1 MGNNILFVDDEMPVL
16 KALKRT
22 FLRNSFTVFI
32 AASGQE
38 ALDILA
44 HQDVD
49 IVISDMRMPEM
60 DGHQL
65 LRKVK
70 DLYPSTTRLIL
81 SGYADEKEISKTI
94 LDGSSKMYILKPWDS
109 QLLSKTIQQL
119 LDVREL
125 LRNRNLLEII
135 NEIEGLSALPRIYN
149 KLMDLINQDVDVS
162 QIASLIEEDPAITS
176 QILHIANSSF
186 YGIRTG
192 SISQAII
199 YLGLTAVKSIVL
211 STNLSKSRGGR
222 GMHESDKDLLWRHAC
237 KTNHLVGLL
246 YRKLIGKRIPT
257 TASTVGLLHNIGK
270 MALLVQFPEK
280 YAQINAMSKTRRS
293 ASIDELERQ
302 FIGVSHQD
310 VGGYLLEWW
319 GLPHQIV
326 ESAMFH
332 HDPFNETVNDRQLV
346 SIVHIA
352 SHFAAREVYQNINES
367 FLDERTFSLL
377 QTTQE
382 DCERLIREEKSETGT

>member
-1 MGNNILFVDDEMPVL
+1 MGDNILFVDDEMPVL

-22 FLRNSFTVFI
+22 FLRKDFTIFI

-44 HQDVD
+44 HQEID

-70 DLYPSTTRLIL
+70 ELYPATTRLIL

-135 NEIEGLSALPRIYN
+135 NKIDGLSALPRIYN
-149 KLMDLINQDVDVS
+149 KLIDLINQDVDVA
-162 QIASLIEEDPAITS
+162 QIARLIEEDPAITS
-176 QILHIANSSF
+176 QILHIANSAF

-192 SISQAII
+192 SISQAVI
-199 YLGLTAVKSIVL
+199 YLGLTAVKNIVL
-211 STNLSKSRGGR
+211 STNLCQSRGGQ
-222 GMHESDKDLLWRHAC
+222 GIHEIDKDLLWRHASR
-237 KTNHLVGLL
+237 TNQLVGQL

-270 MALLVQFPEK
+270 MALLVQFPAK
-280 YAQINAMSKTRRS
+280 YAQIDARLKTRKS
-293 ASIDELERQ
+293 VSVDELERE

-319 GLPHQIV
+319 GLPHEIV

-352 SHFAAREVYQNINES
+352 SYYAAREIYQDINEP

-382 DCERLIREEKSETGT
+382 DCERFIREE